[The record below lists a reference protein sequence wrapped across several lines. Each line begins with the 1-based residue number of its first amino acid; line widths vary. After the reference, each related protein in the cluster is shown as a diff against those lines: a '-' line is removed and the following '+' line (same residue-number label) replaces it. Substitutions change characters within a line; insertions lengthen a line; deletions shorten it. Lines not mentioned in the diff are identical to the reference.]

1 MMDLLIG
8 TDKGVF
14 VADAHGRVKA
24 AAGAEQRSVR
34 HLSRVNGDLLAGTD
48 GGVVRSSDGGYS
60 WTSSGIAGYFVW
72 DVAAVPGAP
81 HTLYAV
87 TEPAAL
93 FRSEDGGRSWVE
105 LPSFRAAPGAEEWC
119 LPRTTIAGRARTIVV
134 DRTQPAHLLVGIEV
148 GGVYESRDA
157 GATWRFVRP
166 GGNPDIHVI
175 VHHPQRAN
183 LMFTS
188 TGFGRPVGTAE
199 PMEQRIAGVF
209 ASDDGGASWRFMWQ
223 GMRPPY
229 TRPLCIDPR
238 PPFAL
243 TVASAPIAFSSIKDE
258 GGAQAVIYQRDDGRE
273 PWRSLGDATHSPS
286 PANFH
291 AVTPDPERAS
301 GVLVGTETGEVWRVS
316 PEAKWTLLVAELPMV
331 QAILPLN

>member
-1 MMDLLIG
+1 MDLLIG
-8 TDKGVF
+8 TDRGIF
-14 VADAHGRVKA
+14 VGDDHGRVKA
-24 AAGAEQRSVR
+24 AAGAERSVR

-48 GGVVRSSDGGYS
+48 GGVLRSGDGGYS
-60 WTSSGIAGYFVW
+60 WTSSGIEGSFVW
-72 DVAAVPGAP
+72 DVTAVPGAP

-93 FRSEDGGRSWVE
+93 FRSADGGRSWTE
-105 LPSFRAAPGAEEWC
+105 LPSFRAAPGAAEWC
-119 LPRTTIAGRARTIVV
+119 LPRTAIAGRARTIVV
-134 DRTQPAHLLVGIEV
+134 DRTNPAHLLVGIEV
-148 GGVYESRDA
+148 GGVYESHDT
-157 GATWRFVRP
+157 GASWRFVRP

-188 TGFGRPVGTAE
+188 TGFGRPVGAE

-209 ASDDGGASWRFMWQ
+209 GSDDGGASWRFMWQ

-243 TVASAPIAFSSIKDE
+243 TVASAPVAFSSIKDE
-258 GGAQAVIYQRDDGRE
+258 GGAQAVLYQRDDSGE
-273 PWRSLGDATHSPS
+273 AWRSLGDAAHSPS
-286 PANFH
+286 AANFH
-291 AVTPDPERAS
+291 AVTPDPARVS

-316 PEAKWTLLVAELPMV
+316 PDAVWTQLVTELPMV
-331 QAILPLN
+331 QAILPLS